1 MVYQSSEARGCY
13 SPTCFGMM
21 HYEGRGAPK
30 DYAMAHMFWNILAA
44 QGNKNAA
51 EMSGIT
57 KLMTPAQIEEA
68 Q

>member
-1 MVYQSSEARGCY
+1 
-13 SPTCFGMM
+13 MM